1 MRKKDVLEKKEAK
14 LVALNERSDAAIRLV
29 QATVTGLEAVNGEIE
44 ATMAEIN
51 DYQKRLAE
59 TYEGLDATRNK
70 NQRIMQNFKNLLCIE

>member
-1 MRKKDVLEKKEAK
+1 MKKDILAQKEAK
-14 LVALNERSDAAIRLV
+14 LATLNARSETAIQLV
-29 QATVTGLEAVNGEIE
+29 QTTITGLETVNSEIE

-51 DYQKRLAE
+51 DHQKRLAE

>member
-1 MRKKDVLEKKEAK
+1 MRKKDVLAQKEAE

-29 QATVTGLEAVNGEIE
+29 QATVTGLETVNGKIE

-51 DYQKRLAE
+51 EYQKRLAE